1 MMEKDTDDHPSIII
15 APPLLFLICMGGG
28 FLLDYLFPLKI
39 IRWPWWPRI
48 ICSGILMMISAYFAL
63 GSMRILLRNKTPFDP
78 SKPTKTIVRQGPF
91 RFSRNPMYLALLL
104 LLAGVAIVSGS
115 IWMIL
120 AVVAL
125 LIVLDIIAVRPE
137 EEYLERN
144 FGGQYLAY
152 KAKVRRWL

>member
-1 MMEKDTDDHPSIII
+1 MMEKDTDDHPSIVI

-39 IRWPWWPRI
+39 IRWPLWPRI
-48 ICSGILMMISAYFAL
+48 ICSGILIMISAYFAL
-63 GSMRILLRNKTPFDP
+63 GSIRILLRNKTPFDP
-78 SKPTKTIVRQGPF
+78 SKPTKTIVCQGPF
-91 RFSRNPMYLALLL
+91 CFSRNPMYLALLL
-104 LLAGVAIVSGS
+104 FLTGVAIVSGS
-115 IWMIL
+115 IWLIL

-125 LIVLDIIAVRPE
+125 LIVLDILAVRPE